1 VVSERLF
8 QNDVYTSISI
18 EEHTLECLRIDK
30 VGDEEITRDLPNV
43 SEESKR
49 FLDEDGVIM
58 VGAEVHE
65 GDILVGK
72 VTPKGQNDATSVEK
86 LLQAMSGGKIKNIRD
101 ASMKVPHG
109 GEGIVAKVERFHS
122 RDGFE
127 LDDDVI
133 ELIKVYIVQKRKIQI
148 GDKMAGRHGNKG
160 IVSVVVPVADMP
172 HLEDG
177 TPIDICLNPLGVPS
191 RMNLGQIMEIHLGLA
206 LREIAKKKLIDF
218 AIEKTPINEIISQ
231 FGLIKSKAQVLLKN
245 TRKYF
250 KDLGIETIEA
260 AKKKIRDVDLQVILT
275 NSGLTLED
283 LSIKAATPVFMG
295 ADLDDIT
302 SALNEAGIN
311 PIKTHG
317 KYKLIDGR
325 SGDYFDGEITV
336 GVMYM
341 MKLDHMVDDK
351 IHARSVGPYSKIT
364 QQPLGGKSQNGGQRF
379 GEMEV

>member
-1 VVSERLF
+1 VHD
-8 QNDVYTSISI
+8 DVYTSISI
-18 EEHTLECLRIDK
+18 EEYTLECLRIDK

-43 SEESKR
+43 SEETKR

-72 VTPKGQNDATSVEK
+72 VTPKGQNDATSIEK

-101 ASMKVPHG
+101 ASLKVPHG
-109 GEGIVAKVERFHS
+109 GEGIVAKVERFLS

-127 LDDDVI
+127 LEDDVI
-133 ELIKVYIVQKRKIQI
+133 ELIKVFIVQKRKVQI

-160 IVSVVVPVADMP
+160 IVSIVVPEADMP

-206 LREIAKKKLIDF
+206 LREIAKKKIIEF
-218 AIEKTPINEIISQ
+218 ALEKTPINEVISK
-231 FGLIKSKAQVLLKN
+231 FGLVKPKAQVLMK
-245 TRKYF
+245 TARKYL
-250 KDLGIETIEA
+250 KDAKVETISA
-260 AKKKIRDVDLQVILT
+260 AEKKIKDVDLQIILT
-275 NSGLTLED
+275 NAGLNIED
-283 LSIKAATPVFMG
+283 LAVKAATPVFMG
-295 ADLDDIT
+295 ANLNDIT
-302 SALNEAGIN
+302 EALKEGGVD
-311 PIKTHG
+311 PIMTHG

-336 GVMYM
+336 GIMYM

>member
-1 VVSERLF
+1 VSERLV
-8 QNDVYTSISI
+8 QDDVYTSISI
-18 EEHTLECLRIDK
+18 EEHSIECLRIDK

-43 SEESKR
+43 SEETKR
-49 FLDEDGVIM
+49 FLDEDGIIM
-58 VGAEVHE
+58 VGAEVRE

-101 ASMKVPHG
+101 ASLKVPHG

-122 RDGFE
+122 RDGYE

-133 ELIKVYIVQKRKIQI
+133 ELIKIYIAQKRKVQI

-160 IVSVVVPVADMP
+160 IVSIVVPVADMP

-206 LREIAKKKLIDF
+206 LREIAKKKLIEF
-218 AIEKTPINEIISQ
+218 TIEKTPISTVVLQ
-231 FGLIKSKAQVLLKN
+231 FGLVKPKAQVLMKN
-245 TRKYF
+245 ARKYF
-250 KDLGIETIEA
+250 KELQIETMQA
-260 AKKKIRDVDLQVILT
+260 AQKNIHDVDLEIILR
-275 NSGLTLED
+275 NSGLNIED
-283 LSIKAATPVFMG
+283 LSVKAATPVFMG
-295 ADLDDIT
+295 ANLNDIT
-302 SALNEAGIN
+302 EALQEAGID

-317 KYKLIDGR
+317 KFKLIDGR
-325 SGDYFDGEITV
+325 SGDYFDGEIAV

>member
-1 VVSERLF
+1 
-8 QNDVYTSISI
+8 VYTSISI
-18 EEHTLECLRIDK
+18 EEHTIECLRIDK
-30 VGDEEITRDLPNV
+30 VGDEEVTRDIPNV

-58 VGAEVHE
+58 TGAEVRE

-72 VTPKGQNDATSVEK
+72 VTPKGQTDTTSVEK

-122 RDGFE
+122 RDGYE

-160 IVSVVVPVADMP
+160 IVSIVVPVEDMP

-191 RMNLGQIMEIHLGLA
+191 RMNIGQIMEIHLGLA
-206 LREIAKKKLIDF
+206 LREIAKKKLIEF
-218 AIEKTPINEIISQ
+218 AIEKTPINEVVSQ
-231 FGLIKSKAQVLLKN
+231 FGLIKPKAETLMK
-245 TRKYF
+245 TAKKYF
-250 KDLGIETIEA
+250 KDADITTIEQA
-260 AKKKIRDVDLQVILT
+260 NKKINDVDLQVILS
-275 NSGLTLED
+275 NVGLTVED

-295 ADLDDIT
+295 ANLNDIT
-302 SALNEAGIN
+302 VALKDAGID
-311 PIKTHG
+311 PTKTHG
-317 KYKLIDGR
+317 KYRLIDGR
-325 SGDYFDGEITV
+325 SGDYFDGSITV